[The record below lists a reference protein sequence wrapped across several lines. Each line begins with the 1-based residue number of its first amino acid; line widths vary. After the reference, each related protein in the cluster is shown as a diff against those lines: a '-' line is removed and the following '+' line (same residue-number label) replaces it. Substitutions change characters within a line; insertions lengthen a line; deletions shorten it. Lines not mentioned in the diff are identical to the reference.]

1 LQILDWLAIQNLLT
15 CTSMQYIGLDKQIR
29 KNNFNS
35 VLLLI
40 AFPALL
46 LCMLYALIYFL
57 QSEHNKDPNQL
68 FLQAMPF
75 VLGAVGIWFLIA
87 WAGHSAFIRMATG
100 SKPLDRIENK
110 RVYNLVENL
119 CISQGMT
126 MPKVYVIDDDSLN
139 AFASGISA
147 RSYSVSLSKG
157 IIEKLDDEE
166 LEGVIAHELSHI
178 KNRDVRLLIVSIIFV
193 GIFSFLAELA
203 FRSLRFAGSGKK
215 SKDSK
220 GSGAVILIA
229 IVITAVAYFISMLL
243 RFGISRKREYL
254 ADAGAADMTKKPYA
268 LANALRKISGDP
280 LIEAVESRD
289 VAQLFIDNP
298 KPSAHKSA
306 SWDNM
311 FATHPPI
318 EKRIELLEQFS
329 PL

>member
-1 LQILDWLAIQNLLT
+1 
-15 CTSMQYIGLDKQIR
+15 MQYIGLDKQIH

-35 VLLLI
+35 LLLLI

-46 LCMLYALIYFL
+46 LGMFYLFFYFIADKG
-57 QSEHNKDPNQL
+57 QDPNEL
-68 FLQAMPF
+68 FLQVMPF
-75 VLGAVGIWFLIA
+75 VLIGVGIWFLIA

-119 CISQGMT
+119 CISQGMK
-126 MPKVYVIDDDSLN
+126 MPKVYIIEDDSLN
-139 AFASGISA
+139 AFASGIGE
-147 RSYSVSLSKG
+147 RSYSVSLSRG
-157 IIEKLDDEE
+157 MINKLDDDE
-166 LEGVIAHELSHI
+166 LEGVIAHELTHI
-178 KNRDVRLLIVSIIFV
+178 RNRDVRLLIISIIFV
-193 GIFSFLAELA
+193 GIFAFLAEVA
-203 FRSLRFAGSGKK
+203 FRSLRHVGSGKK
-215 SKDSK
+215 SSKDSK
-220 GSGAVILIA
+220 GSGAIILIA
-229 IVITAVAYFISMLL
+229 IVITAIAYFVSILL

-254 ADAGAADMTKKPYA
+254 ADAGSAEMTKKPYA

-318 EKRIELLEQFS
+318 EKRIELLEQFV
-329 PL
+329 

>member
-1 LQILDWLAIQNLLT
+1 
-15 CTSMQYIGLDKQIR
+15 MQYVGLDKQIR

-35 VLLLI
+35 LLLLI

-46 LCMLYALIYFL
+46 LGMVYAVLYFT
-57 QSEHNKDPNQL
+57 QNQHQEDPNRL
-68 FLQAMPF
+68 FAGTMPI
-75 VLGAVGIWFLIA
+75 VLGAVGIWFFIA
-87 WAGHSAFIRMATG
+87 WTGHSAFIRLATG

-119 CISQGMT
+119 CISQGMK
-126 MPKVYVIDDDSLN
+126 MPKVYIIEDDSLN
-139 AFASGISA
+139 AFASGISE
-147 RSYSVSLSKG
+147 RSYAVSFSRG
-157 IIEKLDDEE
+157 IINKLDDEE
-166 LEGVIAHELSHI
+166 LEGVIAHELTHI
-178 KNRDVRLLIVSIIFV
+178 KNKDVRLLIVSIIFV
-193 GIFSFLAELA
+193 GIFAFLAEIA

-220 GSGAVILIA
+220 GSGAIILIA
-229 IVITAVAYFISMLL
+229 IVITAVAYFISILL

-254 ADAGAADMTKKPYA
+254 ADAGAAEMTKKPYA

-311 FATHPPI
+311 FATHPPV
-318 EKRIELLEQFS
+318 EKRIELLDQF
-329 PL
+329 